1 MSGDR
6 MLKMSA
12 ILLPEI
18 VPIPSQFY
26 LSGFAVPTAYWQQ
39 PSRGFT
45 DKMPGPL
52 FPIPTETNR
61 DG

>member
-1 MSGDR
+1 
-6 MLKMSA
+6 
-12 ILLPEI
+12 LLPEI